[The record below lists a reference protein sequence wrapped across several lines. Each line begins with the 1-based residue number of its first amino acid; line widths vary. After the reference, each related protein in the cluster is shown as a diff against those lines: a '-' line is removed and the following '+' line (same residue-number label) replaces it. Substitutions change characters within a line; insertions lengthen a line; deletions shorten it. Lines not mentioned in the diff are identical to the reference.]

1 MAGEVGKWGREDE
14 GRGGGAGVRENRT
27 GGLQHKGAA
36 AGTAALRGRRGRP
49 SRGGAGVF
57 GVLRY
62 STQASQGQPCL
73 KVPAAQAYRVA
84 ARPCPSTVGQSE
96 SNRVKPLRGNQAVSQ
111 TWKITKRTQMPNCGR
126 PCGYWL
132 QPCFDEI
139 PTVKTNP
146 IFARK
151 RAGFRQGFDEFKRG
165 LVSFGCRGGR
175 LEPPHAGG
183 YEGRVTGAG
192 AFAFFPS

>member
-1 MAGEVGKWGREDE
+1 VKTKVEAEERVPGRTGRAGCSTRGLRPGRPRSGVVADDPC
-14 GRGGGAGVRENRT
+14 GRGPACSACFVI
-27 GGLQHKGAA
+27 
-36 AGTAALRGRRGRP
+36 LRKH
-49 SRGGAGVF
+49 
-57 GVLRY
+57 
-62 STQASQGQPCL
+62 QGQPCL
-73 KVPAAQAYRVA
+73 KVPAAQANRVA